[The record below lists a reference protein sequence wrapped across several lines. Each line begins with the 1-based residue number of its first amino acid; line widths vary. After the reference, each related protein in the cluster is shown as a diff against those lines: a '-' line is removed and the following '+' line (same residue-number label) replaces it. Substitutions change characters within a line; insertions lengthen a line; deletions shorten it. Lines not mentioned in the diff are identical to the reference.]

1 MQHTIIYK
9 FSKRFPSDHIYYL
22 KPKQY
27 AYLIME
33 VRHWRS
39 VSTFGSLPSF
49 LAFFVF
55 FCPFFPFFAEN
66 TPNQIRWG
74 ILRYSRWRERHSFV
88 PGENTKKGKSQLIL
102 LHNGVKKCMKSNSYV
117 YIFFILQHFGAIHKG
132 RGHFFLFLD
141 VSKAYYNLKKDEK
154 IQGIYLKSFGN
165 SMLKSPLAYINIK
178 CDLIKAWTPLCA
190 ERT

>member
-1 MQHTIIYK
+1 MLIFCHTFNSNYE
-9 FSKRFPSDHIYYL
+9 FAKRSQIAPFYYL
-22 KPKQY
+22 KHKQY

-33 VRHWRS
+33 IRHWRS

-88 PGENTKKGKSQLIL
+88 PEENTKKGKKLAHIVVQWGRKFFEVAFIL
-102 LHNGVKKCMKSNSYV
+102 
-117 YIFFILQHFGAIHKG
+117 FFIPEHFH
-132 RGHFFLFLD
+132 
-141 VSKAYYNLKKDEK
+141 
-154 IQGIYLKSFGN
+154 
-165 SMLKSPLAYINIK
+165 
-178 CDLIKAWTPLCA
+178 
-190 ERT
+190 

>member
-1 MQHTIIYK
+1 MPFTTSRAILVHLFGDCKFHQHLLNKTYL
-9 FSKRFPSDHIYYL
+9 YLYL
-22 KPKQY
+22 KPKQH

-88 PGENTKKGKSQLIL
+88 PGENTKKGK
-102 LHNGVKKCMKSNSYV
+102 K
-117 YIFFILQHFGAIHKG
+117 
-132 RGHFFLFLD
+132 
-141 VSKAYYNLKKDEK
+141 
-154 IQGIYLKSFGN
+154 
-165 SMLKSPLAYINIK
+165 LAHIVVQ
-178 CDLIKAWTPLCA
+178 
-190 ERT
+190 